1 MYIKV
6 KKDLCTGCESCL
18 TSCPHDAIE
27 MQGDKAFINE
37 YCQACRA
44 CLSVCPEGAI
54 IEETGQA
61 MMQTEG
67 LENYKGVLVFA
78 ETRDKEIASVGY
90 ELLGAGRGLADKLG
104 VELSAVVIGKGIMEQ
119 AKELLKWG
127 ADKVF
132 AADHESCAEFQE
144 EVYSDIVTK
153 LIKLQKPE
161 IVLAGATAIGRSF
174 FPRVSA
180 RLNTGLT
187 ADCTQLDIEEGT
199 RMLLQIRPAY
209 GGNIMATIIC
219 PDHRPQMATVR
230 PRVMKRLQEPR
241 NGKGE
246 VIELSVENTNVRAKV
261 TQHVKETAEL
271 TINLQDASVIISGG
285 RGMGNAKNFDLLYE
299 LAELLGGTVGATR
312 AVVDEGWIPY
322 RHQIGQTGKTVC
334 PRLYIACGISGAVQ
348 HLVGMQS
355 SDCII
360 AINKN
365 PDAPIFQVANF
376 GIVGDAL
383 EVVPLLI
390 KKIKEHKA
398 MV

>member
-6 KKDLCTGCESCL
+6 KKDLCTGCETCL
-18 TSCPHDAIE
+18 TSCPYDAIE
-27 MQGDKAFINE
+27 MQGNKAFINE

-54 IEETGQA
+54 FEDTGQVKVETDEFD
-61 MMQTEG
+61 Q
-67 LENYKGVLVFA
+67 YKGVLVFV

-90 ELLGAGRGLADKLG
+90 ELLGAGRVLAEKLG
-104 VELSAVVIGKGIMEQ
+104 VDLSSVIIGKGIKDQ

-132 AADHESCAEFQE
+132 VADHESCTEFQE
-144 EVYSDIVTK
+144 EVYTDIVAN
-153 LIKLQKPE
+153 LIKSHRPE

-187 ADCTQLDIEEGT
+187 ADCTQLDIEVDT
-199 RMLLQIRPAY
+199 RMLLQVRPAY

-219 PDHRPQMATVR
+219 PNHRPQMATVR
-230 PRVMKRLQEPR
+230 PRVMKRLKEPKD
-241 NGKGE
+241 GKGE
-246 VIELSVENTNVRAKV
+246 VIELSVENTNIRAKV
-261 TQHVKETAEL
+261 TQHVKELADL

-285 RGMGNAKNFDLLYE
+285 RGMGNVKNFDLLYE

-334 PRLYIACGISGAVQ
+334 PKLYFACGISGAIQ

-365 PDAPIFQVANF
+365 PDAPIFDVANF
-376 GIVGDAL
+376 GIVGDVL
-383 EVVPLLI
+383 EIIPHLI
-390 KKIKEHKA
+390 KQIKVKKGMA
-398 MV
+398 